1 MFLTIFVSLL
11 FLLSCAFFSAAE
23 SALVSVRRVRLDEMA
38 EQGDLGAQRAGH
50 ARQHLDRYLRGARM
64 GIVLSVLGLGAVAV
78 PPLFRTVEGALGALG
93 LPGFV
98 AGPLGVLVALL
109 GLFEVVILLGLA
121 LPRSIALQQPE
132 RVSRAT
138 AGLLGL
144 FCNFVS
150 PFMGVFDR
158 FDGRGGR
165 SDDGGRDR
173 PGPDEIEALR
183 RGTRNDSGVERD
195 EEAMIHGVFELPNT
209 VAREVMTPRPDI
221 IAFSKATSL
230 EEVLAVAAESGFS
243 RFPVYDSS
251 IDDVIGVVLVKDL
264 LPWVSATAALESE
277 NPIPAVNAPAAQR
290 TGEFSLETVL
300 REPFFVPDTKRVDDL
315 LAEFRAQKVHMAV
328 VVDEFGGTDGV
339 VTLEDL
345 VEEIVGDIF
354 DEHDVAEEEIA
365 RLPDGRILL
374 DGGADLEDVVEAFDL
389 EGVGDLEEY
398 DTVAGYAIGRLGRIP
413 TTGETVPI
421 GNAELEVLETQ
432 EQRVTR
438 LELRVPRPSTDTETD
453 MRSVRDANQ
462 ESS

>member
-1 MFLTIFVSLL
+1 MPMTIILSLL
-11 FLLSCAFFSAAE
+11 LLISCAFFSAAE
-23 SALVSVRRVRLDEMA
+23 SALVSVRRERLAELA
-38 EQGDLGAQRAGH
+38 EQGDVGAQRAGH

-64 GIVLSVLGLGAVAV
+64 GIVLSVLVFGAVAT
-78 PPLFRTVEGALGALG
+78 PPLVRIIEEALVGIG
-93 LPGFV
+93 LP
-98 AGPLGVLVALL
+98 PLVAATAAVFAGVL
-109 GLFEVVILLGLA
+109 GLFECIVLFGLA
-121 LPRSIALQQPE
+121 LPRAFALRNPE
-132 RVSRAT
+132 QVSRAT
-138 AGLLGL
+138 AGPLGA
-144 FCNFVS
+144 FCNVVS
-150 PFMGVFDR
+150 PFIGVFDM
-158 FDGRGGR
+158 FAGRRGR
-165 SDDGGRDR
+165 SEDGGRDR

-183 RGTRNDSGVERD
+183 RGTRSESGVERD

-221 IAFSKATSL
+221 VAFSQDTGL

-251 IDDVIGVVLVKDL
+251 IDDVIGIVLVKDL
-264 LPWVSATAALESE
+264 LPWLRVDEEGTSDASSAASAGDGSAAFDLKE
-277 NPIPAVNAPAAQR
+277 
-290 TGEFSLETVL
+290 VL

-315 LAEFRAQKVHMAV
+315 LAEFRAQKVHLAV

-354 DEHDVAEEEIA
+354 DEHDVAAEEIA

-389 EGVGDLEEY
+389 QGVGDMEEY

-413 TTGETVPI
+413 EAGETIQI
-421 GNAELEVLETQ
+421 GDAELEVIETQ

-438 LELRVPRPSTDTETD
+438 LELKVRKPVAGTETAE
-453 MRSVRDANQ
+453 RSDGNANQ
-462 ESS
+462 ERV